1 MSESGLVSR
10 SASARG
16 AQSHRRN
23 APLFLII
30 GGMNVLLS
38 LLAFAALTSFPWS
51 PLRGSEA
58 LAYVIVT
65 VLVSLLAAALWD
77 RVVWR
82 TKSQRGIV
90 ALSLVILWSFG
101 AITGFIVEV
110 LVVQT
115 GWNSLVLAILLTPP
129 ATAANYLVQARL
141 RRQAER
147 RSGRAA

>member
-1 MSESGLVSR
+1 
-10 SASARG
+10 
-16 AQSHRRN
+16 
-23 APLFLII
+23 
-30 GGMNVLLS
+30 
-38 LLAFAALTSFPWS
+38 
-51 PLRGSEA
+51 

-110 LVVQT
+110 LVVRT
-115 GWNSLVLAILLTPP
+115 GWNSLVPAVLLTPP

>member
-10 SASARG
+10 SASERN

-30 GGMNVLLS
+30 GCLNVVIS
-38 LLAFAALTSFPWS
+38 LLAFAALTSFSWS
-51 PLRGSEA
+51 PLRGSET
-58 LAYVIVT
+58 LAYIIVT
-65 VLVSLLAAALWD
+65 VLVSLQAAVLWD

-82 TKSQRGIV
+82 TKSQRRIV

-115 GWNSLVLAILLTPP
+115 GWNSLVLAVLLTPP